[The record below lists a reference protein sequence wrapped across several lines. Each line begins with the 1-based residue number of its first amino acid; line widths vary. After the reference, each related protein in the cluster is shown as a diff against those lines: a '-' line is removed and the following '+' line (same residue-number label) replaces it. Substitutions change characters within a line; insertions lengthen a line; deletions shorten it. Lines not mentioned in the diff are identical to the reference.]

1 MKNNKNKLSRK
12 KIIKGGGSL
21 QKEEPKLELDGLDLT
36 FITKLASTSAK
47 VIAGGIVFGVEHL
60 FASISSRNPKPL
72 SKETI
77 HESIQ
82 ILNNKMNSVEVFLKS
97 QEGQQVLRELRG
109 KLTILANEISK
120 VASGPLKILTDSFLD
135 LIMETGEKFIKK
147 GSKLGKNVVKIVP
160 GVGDAF
166 IIAENIGTS
175 ASVGS
180 DAIASFIKSSSILFS
195 FIEKS
200 SGNVGQI
207 SSAINEVKATISPI
221 ISLITAVPDKIVGQI
236 PLGDINKAIQ
246 GGTKELSENIDRIT
260 NTSLMVL
267 NQATKG
273 GSKKGGTRRRKR
285 KTTKTKKIKNK

>member
-12 KIIKGGGSL
+12 KIIKGGGDEK
-21 QKEEPKLELDGLDLT
+21 QEPKFELDGLDLT
-36 FITKLASTSAK
+36 FISKLASTSAK

-97 QEGQQVLRELRG
+97 PEGQEVLRELRE

-135 LIMETGEKFIKK
+135 LMMETGEKFIKK

-200 SGNVGQI
+200 SGNFGEI
-207 SSAINEVKATISPI
+207 SSAINELKKTISPI
-221 ISLITAVPDKIVGQI
+221 ITLITAVPDKIVGQI

-246 GGTKELSENIDRIT
+246 GGRTELSENVDRIT
-260 NTSLMVL
+260 NTALMGL
-267 NQATKG
+267 NQATRG
-273 GSKKGGTRRRKR
+273 GSKKGKTRRRKN
-285 KTTKTKKIKNK
+285 KKIKTKKNKK

>member
-12 KIIKGGGSL
+12 KIIKRGGNM
-21 QKEEPKLELDGLDLT
+21 QKEELKLELDGLDLT

-60 FASISSRNPKPL
+60 FASIASSNPKPL
-72 SKETI
+72 SKESI

-82 ILNNKMNSVEVFLKS
+82 ILNVKLNSVEVFLKTP
-97 QEGQQVLRELRG
+97 EGQEVLRELKE
-109 KLTILANEISK
+109 KLTILANEISN

-135 LIMETGEKFIKK
+135 LMMDTGEKFIKK

-175 ASVGS
+175 VSVGS
-180 DAIASFIKSSSILFS
+180 DALASFIKSSSILFS

-200 SGNVGQI
+200 SGNFGQI
-207 SSAINEVKATISPI
+207 SSVINDLKTTIAP
-221 ISLITAVPDKIVGQI
+221 LITLITVVPNQVVQQI
-236 PLGDINKAIQ
+236 PVRDIQKAIQ
-246 GGTKELSENIDRIT
+246 GGTKELAENIDRIT
-260 NTSLMVL
+260 HTALMGL

-285 KTTKTKKIKNK
+285 ALKRTKKNKK

>member
-12 KIIKGGGSL
+12 KIIRGGGDEK
-21 QKEEPKLELDGLDLT
+21 QEPKLELDGLDLT

-60 FASISSRNPKPL
+60 FASISSSNPKPL

-97 QEGQQVLRELRG
+97 PEGQQVLRDLRG
-109 KLTILANEISK
+109 RLTILANEISK
-120 VASGPLKILTDSFLD
+120 VASGPFKILTDSFLD
-135 LIMETGEKFIKK
+135 LMMETGEKFIKK

-175 ASVGS
+175 ASIGS

-200 SGNVGQI
+200 SGNFGQI
-207 SSAINEVKATISPI
+207 SSAINDLKATIEPI
-221 ISLITAVPDKIVGQI
+221 ITLITALPNQVVQQI
-236 PLGDINKAIQ
+236 PVGDIQKAIQ
-246 GGTKELSENIDRIT
+246 GGTKELAENIDRIT
-260 NTSLMVL
+260 HTALIGL

-285 KTTKTKKIKNK
+285 KIRKTKKNKK